1 MTRFGTAGIRGPAE
15 ETVTPEL
22 ALSVGRVAG
31 VPGETF
37 VLGRD
42 GRETGPAL
50 AAAMEA
56 GLESAGS
63 DVRRAGVVPTPALA
77 FASRG
82 RRGVMITASHNPPA
96 DNGIKLFE
104 DGVEYDRTAE
114 ERIESR
120 LESGSGTATWD
131 EWGRGER
138 VEVLEDY
145 RRSVADYVRGRFGEA
160 PLEGL
165 SVAADCGNGVG
176 ALATPQVLD
185 RLGADMTAL
194 NATVDGSFPARESK
208 PTREAL
214 SDFRGFLADGEYDL
228 GVAHDGDADRLV
240 ICDPDGGI
248 VAEDT
253 VLAVLADHYVR
264 ESSVTDPVVVTT
276 PNTSKR
282 IDERVETAG
291 GRVERVRLGSLHE
304 GIAGSE
310 GTPVFAGEPWKHVHL
325 PFGGWIDAVAGAGV
339 LAALAADAGGIDAL
353 REPIAERPIRKE
365 SVRCPEPVKGP
376 VMDRL
381 ADTLPD
387 AFPEAGVDTGYGI
400 RLEFPDDAWL
410 LVRESGTEPVV
421 RLYAESASVEE
432 LLGEAHGV
440 VEETIEDVR

>member
-1 MTRFGTAGIRGPAE
+1 MTRFGTAGIRGPVE
-15 ETVTPEL
+15 ESVTPAV
-22 ALSVGRVAG
+22 ALRVGQAAG
-31 VPGETF
+31 APGET
-37 VLGRD
+37 VVVGRD

-63 DVRRAGVVPTPALA
+63 DVRRLGTVPTPALA

-82 RRGVMITASHNPPA
+82 RRGVMLTASHNPPA

-104 DGVEYDRTAE
+104 DGVEYDREAE

-120 LESGSGTATWD
+120 LESGAGTATWD

-145 RRSVADYVRGRFGEA
+145 RRSVADYVRGRFGEG
-160 PLEGL
+160 PLDGL
-165 SVAADCGNGVG
+165 SVAVDCGNGVG

-185 RLGADMTAL
+185 RLGADVTAL

-214 SDFRGFLADGEYDL
+214 SDFRGFLADGDHDL

-240 ICDPDGGI
+240 VCDSRGEI
-248 VAEDT
+248 VPEDT
-253 VLAVLADHYVR
+253 VLAVLAEHYVR
-264 ESSVTDPVVVTT
+264 RADAPDPVVVTT

-282 IDERVETAG
+282 IDERVREGG
-291 GRVERVRLGSLHE
+291 GRIERVRLGSLHE
-304 GIAGSE
+304 GIAETE

-339 LAALAADAGGIDAL
+339 VAALVADAGGIDAL
-353 REPIAERPIRKE
+353 AAPVAERPIRKE
-365 SVRCPEPVKGP
+365 SVRCPDSQKDP
-376 VMDRL
+376 VMERL
-381 ADTLPD
+381 AADLPD
-387 AFPEAGVDTGYGI
+387 AFPEASVETGYGI
-400 RLEFPDDAWL
+400 RLEFSDDAWL
-410 LVRESGTEPVV
+410 LVRTSGTEPVV
-421 RLYAESASVEE
+421 RLYGESESVEE
-432 LLGEAHGV
+432 LLAETRGV
-440 VEETIEDVR
+440 VEAAVEDAG